1 MAKFSH
7 HRGHSKKRA
16 FEWARTN
23 YSKLAAVGTDQ
34 VDLLLGFR
42 NQYGITANSPD
53 WTLTRI
59 RGMINFTAAQV
70 SALPTGMIVVAAIV
84 EDVNVAGLPTPVA
97 QPHEDWL
104 MYQVGNPQN
113 GFAGGTANVTLPIA
127 FDSKAMR
134 KLHQMQRTVWL
145 VWESINGANT
155 YTAEGMVS
163 AGFKL
168 P

>member
-1 MAKFSH
+1 MRHTKSFHGA
-7 HRGHSKKRA
+7 RKKRS

-23 YSKLAAVGTDQ
+23 YSKLAAVATDA
-34 VDLLLGFR
+34 VDCLALFR
-42 NQYGITANSPD
+42 NQYGITANTPD
-53 WTLTRI
+53 WTLVRL

-70 SALPTGMIVVAAIV
+70 SALPTGLIVVAAIA
-84 EDVNVAGLPTPVA
+84 EDNNVLGLPSPITN
-97 QPHEDWL
+97 PHEDWL

-113 GFAGGTANVTLPIA
+113 GFAGGTTAVTLPIA

-134 KLHQMQRTVWL
+134 KLHQINRTIWL

-155 YTAEGMVS
+155 YTAEGMIS

>member
-1 MAKFSH
+1 MRRTHPVFT
-7 HRGHSKKRA
+7 HRKKRS

-23 YSKLAAVGTDQ
+23 YSKLAAVATDQ

-53 WTLTRI
+53 WTLQRI
-59 RGMINFTAAQV
+59 RGLINFSAAQA
-70 SALPTGMIVVAAIV
+70 SALATGLIVVAAIV

-97 QPHEDWL
+97 NPHEDWC

-113 GFAGGTANVTLPIA
+113 GFAGATANIILPVQ

-134 KLHQMQRTVWL
+134 KLHQINRTVWL
-145 VWESINGANT
+145 VWESLNGAFT